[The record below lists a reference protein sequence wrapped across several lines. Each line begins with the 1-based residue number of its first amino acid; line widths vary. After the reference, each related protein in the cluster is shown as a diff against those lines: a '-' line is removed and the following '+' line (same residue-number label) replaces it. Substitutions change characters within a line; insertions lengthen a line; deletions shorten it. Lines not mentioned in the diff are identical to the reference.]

1 MRILYIS
8 QYYVQPTQAGSLRHY
23 GHTRRWA
30 QKGHDVTVITA
41 WAFREPVST
50 DVEID
55 LGEAGTAGRCRVRRL
70 RVPPQGDRFAR
81 RLLNYGAFMVRS
93 FHVGLRL
100 RGPFD
105 VLVAS
110 SPSLF
115 VAVAGTLL
123 GGLRGIP
130 VVLEVRDLWPESAV
144 ATGFLRN
151 PFLIFLARRLER
163 WLYRR
168 ARSIVALTE
177 GIRTGIRSAGVPRE
191 RIYLVPNA
199 VDDDFLPFGE
209 ALDCGALV
217 GRHGEEAIA
226 MYAGAHGINNALDF
240 VIDAAAEPECSTIRF
255 LLIGEG
261 TQTARLKQRVKSL
274 GLSNVEFL
282 GEQPRGGVPRLLHC
296 ADVLLWPVFW
306 SSENP
311 ALRALKEGAVPNK
324 LYDYLAAGKPIVTS
338 VPRSGE
344 AVGLLDAYGSVVYT
358 DPSGKG
364 IARGLQESLSSSR
377 DAELGLREDFIAAH
391 GRSRRA
397 AEMLE
402 LLEAVVGETQ
412 RRGVRRE

>member
-1 MRILYIS
+1 MRILYIT
-8 QYYVQPTQAGSLRHY
+8 QYYREPAQAGGLRHY

-30 QKGHDVTVITA
+30 QAGHDVTVITA
-41 WAFREPVST
+41 SESRMPASAA
-50 DVEID
+50 VEID
-55 LGEAGTAGRCRVRRL
+55 LGEGHAAGRCLVRRL
-70 RVPPQGDRFAR
+70 RVPPHGDRFVR
-81 RLLNYGAFMVRS
+81 RLVNYIAFMVGS
-93 FHVGLRL
+93 FRAGLRL

-123 GGLRGIP
+123 GRLRGIP

-151 PFLIFLARRLER
+151 PLLIFLARRLER

-168 ARSIVALTE
+168 ARRVVALTE
-177 GIRTGIRSAGVPRE
+177 GIRSGIRSAGVPSE
-191 RIYLVPNA
+191 RIHVVPNA
-199 VDDDFLPFGE
+199 VDDDLLAFE
-209 ALDCGALV
+209 ETLDCRALV
-217 GRHGEEAIA
+217 GHRTGEAIA

-240 VIDAAAEPECSTIRF
+240 VIDAAAEPECAAIRF
-255 LLIGEG
+255 LLIGQG

-282 GEQPRGGVPRLLHC
+282 GYQPRERVPRLLHC
-296 ADVLLWPVFW
+296 ADVLLWPVLW
-306 SSENP
+306 SSEKP
-311 ALRALKEGAVPNK
+311 ALRVLKEGAVPNK

-344 AVGLLDAYGSVVYT
+344 AVGLLDAYGCAVYT
-358 DPSGKG
+358 DPSGKE
-364 IARGLQESLSSSR
+364 IARGVQESLSSSR

-391 GRSRRA
+391 GRSKRA

-402 LLEAVVGETQ
+402 LLEAGVGDT
-412 RRGVRRE
+412 